1 VDCGAAGTCADG
13 ACQCAPVAGEI
24 GLCDNQ
30 CIDLSSDSEH
40 CGDCGTVCG
49 DAAPYCVDGECSE
62 CAMCG
67 DACFDLQLSEQHCG
81 TCERACTAGQQCID
95 GVCRSG
101 SCERDCPDGTP
112 VCCGDGDGF
121 CTSLETDVEDC
132 GACGVHCGGEVVCVA
147 GHCL

>member
-1 VDCGAAGTCADG
+1 MRNAVIAFVVSVGLAGAAFAQHEAELEPANNNIANVASLQRG
-13 ACQCAPVAGEI
+13 AKYFV
-24 GLCDNQ
+24 N
-30 CIDLSSDSEH
+30 
-40 CGDCGTVCG
+40 
-49 DAAPYCVDGECSE
+49 YCLGCHSAKYVRYNRL
-62 CAMCG
+62 AQ
-67 DACFDLQLSEQHCG
+67 DLQLSEQHCG